1 MRLTVKRRPVC
12 DRLAA
17 ADATGF
23 GAPQSAV
30 GSGWNE
36 VAGALLLAL
45 EQEGHPRPGRD
56 SNGTSNVFPAA
67 G

>member
-36 VAGALLLAL
+36 AAGAYSLLSRKA
-45 EQEGHPRPGRD
+45 PTPGRD

>member
-17 ADATGF
+17 AGATGF

-45 EQEGHPRPGRD
+45 EQEGPRAGRD